1 MKGVLLRSRDGRRF
15 LVAQLMD
22 SMAGGLSLV
31 VLPWIV
37 LDAGGSRSLAG
48 AAFLIAT
55 IPYLALGLHAG
66 ELGDRRR
73 RSRHGV
79 GGRDPGAGCGGLPAI
94 VALGPA
100 ASDLPV
106 ALIFAAGMGVT
117 AGRVFVDAAAFGAT
131 ARLVGDSHFVE
142 GQANLSL
149 VWSLGFLIGPALGGG
164 LIGLV
169 GAVEALWVEA
179 AGFAVAAALLASIR
193 SDLGPE
199 HDTGPSAGVLF
210 GLEVVARDRS
220 LRRLTSISMAWNLT
234 VNVFCALMVVF
245 LRTGLHARGR
255 AAGRMLAVG
264 GAAGLAGGALAP
276 LARHRLGATAA
287 LRLGL
292 LGSATAAVGL
302 ALAPGLG
309 AATVAFAGL
318 EITGLFFV
326 TFVIGERQTRA
337 APAQQARVGYRR
349 PDGGTGG
356 PLVGAVAASALV
368 AVLSAGG
375 CVPRLRRL
383 PRWASRPSRCRS
395 SASRPDYPACRART
409 TRPRECAHAWP
420 EGRGPI

>member
-1 MKGVLLRSRDGRRF
+1 VKGVLLRSRDGRRF

-73 RSRHGV
+73 RQPIMVWSAAIQAAAAAV
-79 GGRDPGAGCGGLPAI
+79 LPAI

-199 HDTGPSAGVLF
+199 HDSGPSAGVLS
-210 GLEVVARDRS
+210 GLGVVARDRS

-234 VNVFCALMVVF
+234 VNVFYALMVVF
-245 LRTGLHARGR
+245 LRTELHASGPD
-255 AAGRMLAVG
+255 AGRMLAIG

-276 LARHRLGATAA
+276 LARHRLGATSA

-292 LGSATAAVGL
+292 VGSATAAVAL
-302 ALAPGLG
+302 AFAPGLG

-318 EITGLFFV
+318 EITGLFFI
-326 TFVIGERQTRA
+326 TLVIGERQTRA
-337 APAQQARVGYRR
+337 APAQQARVGI
-349 PDGGTGG
+349 TGRMAA
-356 PLVGAVAASALV
+356 LLAASIGAVAASALV
-368 AVLSAGG
+368 AVLSAGDVFAVAAAATVG
-375 CVPRLRRL
+375 VAAVSVPLLRL
-383 PRWASRPSRCRS
+383 
-395 SASRPDYPACRART
+395 
-409 TRPRECAHAWP
+409 
-420 EGRGPI
+420 EG

>member
-73 RSRHGV
+73 RQPIMVWSAAIQAAAAAV
-79 GGRDPGAGCGGLPAI
+79 LPAI

-100 ASDLPV
+100 ARDLPV

-199 HDTGPSAGVLF
+199 HDSGPSAGVLS
-210 GLEVVARDRS
+210 GLGVVARDRS

-234 VNVFCALMVVF
+234 VNVFYALMVVF
-245 LRTGLHARGR
+245 LRTELHASGPD
-255 AAGRMLAVG
+255 AGRMLAIG

-292 LGSATAAVGL
+292 VGSATATVAL

-309 AATVAFAGL
+309 AATVG
-318 EITGLFFV
+318 V
-326 TFVIGERQTRA
+326 
-337 APAQQARVGYRR
+337 RR
-349 PDGGTGG
+349 PRDHG
-356 PLVGAVAASALV
+356 PLLHHARDRRAPDPRRPGPAGPGRASPGGWRRCWRPR
-368 AVLSAGG
+368 SA
-375 CVPRLRRL
+375 PWRRAPSSRCCRRATCSRSRRR

-395 SASRPDYPACRART
+395 SGSRADSRLRPAAARPAGPT
-409 TRPRECAHAWP
+409 CVALSARPK
-420 EGRGPI
+420 